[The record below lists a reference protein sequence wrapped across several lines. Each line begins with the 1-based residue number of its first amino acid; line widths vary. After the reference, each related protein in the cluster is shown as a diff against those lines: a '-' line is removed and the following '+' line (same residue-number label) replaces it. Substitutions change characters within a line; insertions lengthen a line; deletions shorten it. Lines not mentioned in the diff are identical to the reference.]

1 MKREDIQKAIE
12 KLATKRHV
20 INPEALKAKEALDA
34 EVSQSS
40 EYPKDDL
47 ISLDQS
53 YVHQSQKMSP
63 MVIEEFNR
71 SVGILISVFRQSS
84 FDSLVVL
91 LANPFRMMVL
101 NLLIGILRG
110 LGFAIGLILVFGF
123 LAYLFFSYFP
133 LPLFHYYLKFFS

>member
-34 EVSQSS
+34 EVSQPS
-40 EYPKDDL
+40 EHPKDDL

-110 LGFAIGLILVFGF
+110 LGFAIGLVLVFGF